1 MAKGGARPGSGRINQ
16 TYKISVAAARKL
28 QELGRK
34 YGNEPAQL
42 LEGLVNNH
50 YTSTLTPSADT
61 NVEQLLGALKPEA
74 QTIENLRKQL
84 RMTKAELETLIIQH
98 WDTLVERGLHIH
110 TATTSEVQKAI
121 KLPSRTN
128 PTELSYY
135 SKLSRNL
142 FSIEKARFSTG

>member
-28 QELGRK
+28 QELARK
-34 YGNEPAQL
+34 YGNDPAQL
-42 LEGLVNNH
+42 LEGLVNSH
-50 YTSTLTPSADT
+50 YSTLQAEPIQDDIA
-61 NVEQLLGALKPEA
+61 QLLSLLTPEPQSVA
-74 QTIENLRKQL
+74 SLAKRL
-84 RMTKAELETLIIQH
+84 RMTKSQLENLIAGHQENLI
-98 WDTLVERGLHIH
+98 ENGARIH
-110 TATTSEVQKAI
+110 TATASEVQKAI

-142 FSIEKARFSTG
+142 FST